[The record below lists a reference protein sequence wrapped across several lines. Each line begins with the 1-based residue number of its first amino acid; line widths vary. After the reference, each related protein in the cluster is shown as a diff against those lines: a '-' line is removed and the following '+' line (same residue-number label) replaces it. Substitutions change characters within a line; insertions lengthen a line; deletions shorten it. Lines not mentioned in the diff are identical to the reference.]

1 MGTTLNHSYIPY
13 CSQLKHTSG
22 GVGSRSKA
30 WETDVPPGRSK
41 TKTRF
46 LTGGDVTV
54 PVAMLTTFWSTL
66 LHPYT

>member
-1 MGTTLNHSYIPY
+1 MKFLFSRKEEAAIRGIQEQTTAITGTQEQHVTGEELY
-13 CSQLKHTSG
+13 
-22 GVGSRSKA
+22 R
-30 WETDVPPGRSK
+30 
-41 TKTRF
+41 RF